1 MEVRCPFCREPIAAR
16 KDGVRCT
23 RCATPHHDACWRENQ
38 GRCTVAGCAGQST
51 LPFTRRA
58 ASRIVVAAGR
68 TALRDTRER
77 LGGKTAVLLLLVSTA
92 AVVGMSELAAV
103 SVLEPARE
111 VRLGVGL
118 GGLFLVLL
126 VWITTLVQRGTR
138 LEDDLQVSVAAEGVD
153 SYYRRLLRGVGLGD
167 AAGEALQLGC
177 EPGCLALD
185 AEGLVLLPVIL
196 VVLVVGGLLVMAL
209 GPLLAWV
216 ALELVYP
223 LLVLAVYGLLYAAL
237 ALAVHTHPDQRGRP
251 GLALLRGLLYATLYT
266 GLVGLLLEGFHRLGG
281 R

>member
-38 GRCTVAGCAGQST
+38 SRCTVAGCAGQGT

-68 TALRDTRER
+68 AALRDTRER

-103 SVLEPARE
+103 AVLHPARQ

-118 GGLFLVLL
+118 GALFLVLL

-138 LEDDLQVSVAAEGVD
+138 LEDDLQLSVAAEGVD
-153 SYYRRLLRGVGLGD
+153 SYYRRLLSGVGLGD
-167 AAGEALQLGC
+167 AGEALGHGC
-177 EPGCLALD
+177 DPGCLALD

-196 VVLVVGGLLVMAL
+196 LIMVVGGLLLLAL
-209 GPLLAWV
+209 GPLLAWL

-237 ALAVHTHPDQRGRP
+237 ALAVHTHPEQRGRP
-251 GLALLRGLLYATLYT
+251 GLALARGLLYATLYT
-266 GLVGLLLEGFHRLGG
+266 GLVGLLLEGVHRLGAP
-281 R
+281 